1 MKATPLVIIAFILG
15 ASGAVFAQSKATP
28 LAGAWRIIYSQF
40 TGPNGRTTN
49 NPQPGLY
56 LFTANYYSNMAVT
69 SDKPRPALAND
80 ASKASAAEL
89 NATWGKF
96 TANSGTYEI
105 RGDMLTIHPIV
116 AKNPN
121 VMASGSVTT
130 LSFKIEGTTLTLRAD
145 RSPLFPDGYTLKLE
159 RLE

>member
-80 ASKASAAEL
+80 AWKASAAEL
-89 NATWGKF
+89 NATWG
-96 TANSGTYEI
+96 NSPRI
-105 RGDMLTIHPIV
+105 RGPT
-116 AKNPN
+116 K
-121 VMASGSVTT
+121 
-130 LSFKIEGTTLTLRAD
+130 FEGIC
-145 RSPLFPDGYTLKLE
+145 
-159 RLE
+159 